1 MYLYVVVFVDIY
13 RDHDFGFRVRCCEA
27 IWQRNVEESMS
38 YFEGSKLAL
47 QSSSF

>member
-13 RDHDFGFRVRCCEA
+13 RDHDFGLRVRCCEA
-27 IWQRNVEESMS
+27 LWQINVEEVMS
-38 YFEGSKLAL
+38 YFEERKLAL